1 MPGTNKEPPPPPA
14 AAVPVDDSDIINVVI
29 GADEERAQVEKRR
42 RQHAP
47 PDEEGVP
54 QGADAAHELIA
65 TIEDEQGDAGGD
77 GRVAEDLAAADTVRY
92 GEGEDDLRL
101 TKLRRR
107 ARARR

>member
-14 AAVPVDDSDIINVVI
+14 AAVPVDDSDIIDVVI

-54 QGADAAHELIA
+54 QGADAAHELIT
-65 TIEDEQGDAGGD
+65 TIEDEQ
-77 GRVAEDLAAADTVRY
+77 GRVAEDLATAETVRY

-101 TKLRRR
+101 TKQRRR